1 MGDIVHSYSLKR
13 LNLVK
18 NTTRNFSTNEDKLS
32 LIASFEELVIYHSI
46 DDISTSGY
54 ITLREQGNL
63 IKFFPI
69 EGLERL
75 DVEFAIDDPTHKY
88 EPYKRSFYIYAVD
101 SMTETGDTK
110 MYTLRFADLAALINV
125 SSRLEQRYTGKAEEI
140 IKSIAISDI
149 FTKHEI
155 KNINNDDDSTAST
168 SNDESKPAIDLSI
181 DTSTQFQIDLISP
194 AWKPFDFIKRIC
206 SSAVST
212 NGTFNDCLFFQ
223 QTDGK
228 YIFTDYLTLFKQQP
242 LNFKKYPQIKAKILD
257 KYTIIDYSLNTLF
270 NTQAQAMT
278 GMFGIVSKIY
288 DVSTMSVQTFINYYC
303 KRDIN
308 AKNPKYSGITV
319 DELSNIDQNP
329 NYIDKLM
336 EPYTPQ
342 GPEDPRFKAIKQ
354 SPAGCINV
362 SACGFDET
370 AMVKAAAAA
379 AGATGNVGTFEPTG
393 SNTGLTVFQTPKY
406 TIANGIPCKL
416 NMRTKSAVFFLN
428 KCTDL
433 KLGYPVEINMKDLYS
448 EKADKPTFSEFLNGK
463 WYIGKIKYA
472 LTLTDINVEV
482 ECYSTS
488 VGIVPN
494 SNEDDPNSFTA

>member
-18 NTTRNFSTNEDKLS
+18 NTTHNYSSNEDKIS

-63 IKFFPI
+63 IKLFPI

-75 DVEFAIDDPTHKY
+75 DVEFVIDDSNHKY
-88 EPYKRSFYIYAVD
+88 EPYKRSFYVYGVD
-101 SMTETGDTK
+101 SMNESGDTK

-140 IKSIAISDI
+140 ITSIANSDI
-149 FTKHEI
+149 FTKHNI
-155 KNINNDDDSTAST
+155 KNINKGDDT
-168 SNDESKPAIDLSI
+168 SSSVNNDESKPAIDLQI

-194 AWKPFDFIKRIC
+194 AWKPFDFIKRIS
-206 SSAVST
+206 SSAVSA
-212 NGTFNDCLFFQ
+212 NGKFNDCLFFQ

-228 YIFTDYLTLFKQQP
+228 YVFTDYLTLFKNTP
-242 LNFKKYPQIKAKILD
+242 FKFRKYPQIKPEIID
-257 KYTIIDYSLNTLF
+257 KYTIVDYSLNTLY
-270 NTQAQAMT
+270 NTQAQAMS
-278 GMFGIVSKIY
+278 GMFGIVSKIF
-288 DVSTMSVQTFINYYC
+288 DVSTMTVQNFINYYF
-303 KRDIN
+303 KEDI
-308 AKNPKYSGITV
+308 KSSSPKYSGITV
-319 DELSNIDQNP
+319 DELPNIDQTP
-329 NYIDKLM
+329 EYIDELM
-336 EPYTPQ
+336 TPYTPQ
-342 GPEDPRFKAIKQ
+342 GPYDPRFKAIKQ
-354 SPAGCINV
+354 SPVGCINV
-362 SACGFDET
+362 SACGFDQT
-370 AMVKAAAAA
+370 SMLKAAGTSA
-379 AGATGNVGTFEPTG
+379 NVGVQDPLG
-393 SNTGLTVFQTPKY
+393 GNTGLTVFQTPRY

-488 VGIVPN
+488 VGISVNKKKLPNN
-494 SNEDDPNSFTA
+494 SNRV